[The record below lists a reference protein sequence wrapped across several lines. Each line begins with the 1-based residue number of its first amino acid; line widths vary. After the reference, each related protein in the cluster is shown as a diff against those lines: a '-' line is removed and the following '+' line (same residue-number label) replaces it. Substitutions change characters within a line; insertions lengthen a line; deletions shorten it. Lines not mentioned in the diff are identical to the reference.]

1 MLLKN
6 KTAVIT
12 GCNRGIGFSILELF
26 SKNGANIIACVRKY
40 DLEFEKKIKTVSSKY
55 KNKIDLVYFNLE
67 NEQEIEKGFLDIK
80 NLNIK
85 IDILI
90 NNAGI
95 NQMSLFQMTSLE
107 KFKAVFQ
114 INFFSVISFTQKI
127 LKLLSKNSYS
137 KIINISSNAAQLNS
151 PGRAAYAPSKAALI
165 SFTKVLS
172 KEVGNTKICVNA
184 IAPGLVNTDMMKD
197 TSPKIIDEI
206 LTNTPLKKVAE
217 PEDVANSALFLAS
230 SLSNHV
236 TGEIVFVTGG
246 YE

>member
-40 DLEFEKKIKTVSSKY
+40 DLELEKKIKTVSSKY

-107 KFKAVFQ
+107 KFKSVFQ